1 MQRDP
6 SGLYAAAREDESAHV
21 PGLTFP
27 YRAPAEVQLE
37 LDTSALS
44 VEKCVDQVMALM
56 EADQV
61 I

>member
-6 SGLYAAAREDESAHV
+6 SGLYAAARENESAHV

-27 YRAPAEVQLE
+27 YRAPAEPQLE

-44 VEKCVDQVMALM
+44 VEECVDRVMALM
-56 EADQV
+56 EEER
-61 I
+61 II